1 MSKELELMDP
11 LLILSLVGIYFAV
24 LIAVSVITAR
34 KADNDSFFLGNR
46 RSPWFV
52 VAIGMVG
59 ASLSGVTFISV
70 PGYVTSVGFT
80 YMQMVAGFFV
90 GYVVIAFVL
99 LPLYYRLNLTSIYS
113 YLDGRFGTRSYKSGA
128 LLFIA
133 SKVVGASARLYLMA
147 VVLQIA
153 LFDDLGVS
161 FETTVAV
168 LIGLIWL
175 YTFRGG
181 IKTIIWTDALQ
192 TLLFLVSV
200 GITIYHIGEQ
210 MDIGPAGM
218 MTAIGDSGLFKVF
231 EFDDWYSSQ
240 HFVKQFFSGIFITI
254 VMTGLDQDMMQKN
267 LSCRNLKESRKN
279 VLSYGFAFVP
289 VNLLF
294 LSLGA
299 LLVVFLQ
306 FKGVELPSR
315 ADDIFPLV
323 ATGGFLP
330 LSVGVLFFLGLLAAA
345 LSSAD
350 SALTSLTT
358 SFSVDI
364 LQINKL
370 SQRAAKRVRMFVHV
384 CFAVITGVVII
395 VFREAGQDSII
406 DTVYTLAGYTYGPLL
421 GLFAFGLYTR
431 RQVRDKMVPIIAVLT
446 PILTGIID
454 FNSLEWFGFSLGFEK
469 LMLNGGLAFGLLW
482 LFSRKG

>member
-1 MSKELELMDP
+1 MDP
-11 LLILSLVGIYFAV
+11 LLILSLIGIYFV
-24 LIAVSVITAR
+24 ILISVSVITAR
-34 KADNDSFFLGNR
+34 KSDNESFFLGNR
-46 RSPWFV
+46 RSPWVV

-59 ASLSGVTFISV
+59 ASLSGVTFVSV

-90 GYVVIAFVL
+90 GYMVIAFIL

-113 YLDGRFGTRSYKSGA
+113 YLDGRFGVSSYKTGA

-133 SKVVGASARLYLMA
+133 SKVVGAAARLYLMA

-153 LFDDLGVS
+153 LFDGLGVS
-161 FETTVAV
+161 FGTTVSV
-168 LIGLIWL
+168 LIALIWL

-192 TLLFLVSV
+192 TFLFLTSV
-200 GITIYHIGEQ
+200 GVTIYHIGQE
-210 MDIGPAGM
+210 MNMGPAGLID
-218 MTAIGDSGLFKVF
+218 AIGNSGFFKVF
-231 EFDDWYSSQ
+231 EFEDWHSSQ

-267 LSCRNLKESRKN
+267 LSCRNLKAARKN

-299 LLVVFLQ
+299 LLVVFMQ
-306 FKGVELPSR
+306 FKGIAVPER
-315 ADDIFPLV
+315 ADDMFPMV
-323 ATGGFLP
+323 ATGGYLP

-358 SFSVDI
+358 SFSVDL
-364 LQINKL
+364 LQVNKL
-370 SQRAAKRVRMFVHV
+370 TPARGRRVRMFVHL
-384 CFAVITGVVII
+384 CFAVITGIVIV

-406 DTVYTLAGYTYGPLL
+406 NTVYTLAGYTYGPLL

-431 RQVRDKMVPIIAVLT
+431 RQVMDKMVPLIALAT
-446 PILTGIID
+446 PLLTGIID
-454 FNSLEWFGFSLGFEK
+454 YNSLDWFGFSLGFEK